1 MLVAD
6 PAPDSAPNRQ
16 LSVVNRQWLLLSR
29 FRRDRLFQLGLVL
42 IALVVISAILA
53 PLLAPHDP
61 LRGDLRGAYLRP
73 PGGTYLLGT
82 DSQGRDLLSR
92 VIYGAR
98 VSLIV
103 GLVSQTIA
111 TLLGVTMGL
120 LSGFYG
126 RWVDVLVMRLA
137 DITLAFPTLLLLIA
151 IAAAVNPSL
160 LVVFVVIG
168 AVGWAAMARLV
179 RSQVLVLRGADYVTA
194 ARALGAPD
202 RRLLFRHLLPNVR
215 AQVIVAATL
224 GAAGAMM
231 AEAALSFVGLGVKP
245 PTPSWGSMVADGRD
259 LLRVAPWVSVV
270 PGLALGLTVLGFNLV
285 GEALREVYDPK
296 LGRAGGLAGGR
307 AEPLTATAESKA

>member
-6 PAPDSAPNRQ
+6 PAPGSVPNRQ
-16 LSVVNRQWLLLSR
+16 LSVVNRQWLLLAR
-29 FRRDRLFQLGLVL
+29 VRRDRLFQLGLVL

-53 PLLAPHDP
+53 PVLAPHDP

-73 PGGTYLLGT
+73 PGGAYLLGT
-82 DSQGRDLLSR
+82 DTQGRDLLSR

-126 RWVDVLVMRLA
+126 RWVDALVMRLA

-160 LVVFVVIG
+160 LVVFIVIG

-179 RSQVLVLRGADYVTA
+179 RSQVLVLRGTDYVTA

-285 GEALREVYDPK
+285 GEALREIYDPK
-296 LGRAGGLAGGR
+296 LRRG
-307 AEPLTATAESKA
+307 E

>member
-1 MLVAD
+1 MPVAD
-6 PAPDSAPNRQ
+6 PAPGSVPNRQ
-16 LSVVNRQWLLLSR
+16 LSVVNRQWLLLAR
-29 FRRDRLFQLGLVL
+29 VRRDRLFQLGLVL

-53 PLLAPHDP
+53 PVLAPHDP

-73 PGGTYLLGT
+73 PGGAYLLGT
-82 DSQGRDLLSR
+82 DTQGRDLLSR

-126 RWVDVLVMRLA
+126 RWVDALVMRLA

-179 RSQVLVLRGADYVTA
+179 RSQVLVLRGTDYVTA

-296 LGRAGGLAGGR
+296 LRGG
-307 AEPLTATAESKA
+307 E

>member
-42 IALVVISAILA
+42 IAIVVISAILA

-82 DSQGRDLLSR
+82 DTQGRDLLSR

-98 VSLIV
+98 ISLIV

-179 RSQVLVLRGADYVTA
+179 RSQVLVLRGTDYVTA

-296 LGRAGGLAGGR
+296 LGRAD
-307 AEPLTATAESKA
+307 